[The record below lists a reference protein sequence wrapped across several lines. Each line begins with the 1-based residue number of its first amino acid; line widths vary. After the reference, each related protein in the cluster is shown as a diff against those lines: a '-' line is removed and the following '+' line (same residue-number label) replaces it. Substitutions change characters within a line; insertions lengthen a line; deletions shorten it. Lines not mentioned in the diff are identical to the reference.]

1 MKQTQ
6 TKLRCR
12 SLRQTTKDYASQSSI
27 HGIGYIFDPKL
38 GAWERVLW
46 LMVVIA
52 FLILATHLTLDTW
65 TQWQEEQVVTTLKNT
80 AKPVAEVP
88 FPAVTICGTG
98 NHMGNVERKIQE
110 NFVQWRKENQRN
122 KTGSSAMEKDVEDY
136 MRETFQIHNK
146 EGSDPV
152 SILDILDTM
161 IAPNVDASVA
171 ANGVRQ
177 NLIACEEETSPKKS
191 TSLSDEKKQETR
203 AHNLCHDNRQLIV
216 IAINRNHSAS
226 KINCN

>member
-1 MKQTQ
+1 MVG

-12 SLRQTTKDYASQSSI
+12 SLTKTTKDYASQSSI
-27 HGIGYIFDPKL
+27 HGIGYIFDHKL
-38 GAWERVLW
+38 GTWERVLW

-98 NHMGNVERKIQE
+98 NHMNNVEKKIQE

-136 MRETFQIHNK
+136 MRETFQIDNK
-146 EGSDPV
+146 QESDPV

-177 NLIACEEETSPKKS
+177 NVLACQEEVSPHNS
-191 TSLSDEKKQETR
+191 TSLGERQKRE
-203 AHNLCHDNRQLIV
+203 DN
-216 IAINRNHSAS
+216 
-226 KINCN
+226 